1 LPSWFEDWTGKK
13 KKEKEKENERDC
25 RRKEEEEKEE
35 KRINYPKLGPAASGL
50 DEGQLR
56 NTHKWR
62 VVPCPS
68 PRLHFQSSDQR

>member
-1 LPSWFEDWTGKK
+1 MKEIADEKK
-13 KKEKEKENERDC
+13 KKKK
-25 RRKEEEEKEE
+25 RKG
-35 KRINYPKLGPAASGL
+35 IGYPKLGPAASGL